1 VEQHGQTL
9 TWRENALSRTEPWLT
24 TGKSKPP
31 RNVEVV
37 DDELRAED
45 ALRYA
50 SEGVGMLWRGDF
62 RNARQLLDALKR
74 RLDRKQLKSVDDPAG
89 AFYRYRQSRTHRARI
104 LGLLLMELDEDFV
117 LDLPRSPDVRTAC
130 LEAYGERS
138 GHGVVSLQ
146 ELLGAIGARQW
157 RLNGVEVPALDARI
171 YPHYGVFAPT
181 RNEYVDLVANELT
194 RVDVPATAFDI
205 GTGTGVLAALLVRHG
220 VKQVV
225 ATDNAPRA
233 AACAVD
239 NVRRLGITDQ
249 VAVVE
254 TDLFPAGRAELV
266 VCNPPWL
273 PVTPASPLDTGVYDQ
288 GGRMLATFLR
298 DLPEHLAP
306 GGEAWLVLSDLAEL
320 LGLRTREVLLDLFGK
335 AGLTVLG
342 HTTTRPDHPRSYDGE
357 DHLAAARAAEE
368 VTLWRLAVQQV

>member
-1 VEQHGQTL
+1 VEQTL
-9 TWRENALSRTEPWLT
+9 VWKENTLSRAESWLT

-31 RNVEVV
+31 REVEVV

-74 RLDRKQLKSVDDPAG
+74 RLDRKQPKSVDDPAA

-104 LGLLLMELDEDFV
+104 LGMLLIELDEEFV

-130 LEAYGERS
+130 LEAYGEPS
-138 GHGVVSLQ
+138 GRGVVSLQ

-157 RLNGVEVPALDARI
+157 RLNGVDVPALDARI
-171 YPHYGVFAPT
+171 HPHYGVFAPT
-181 RNEYVDLVANELT
+181 RGEYVDLVADELA
-194 RVDVPATAFDI
+194 RVDAPATAFDI

-220 VKQVV
+220 VGHVV

-233 AACAVD
+233 AVCAAD
-239 NVRRLGITDQ
+239 NVRRLGLADRVT
-249 VAVVE
+249 VVE
-254 TDLFPAGRAELV
+254 TDLFPPGRAELV

-288 GGRMLATFLR
+288 GGRMLARFLR
-298 DLPEHLAP
+298 DLPDHLTP
-306 GGEAWLVLSDLAEL
+306 GGEAWLVLSNLAEL
-320 LGLRTREVLLDLFGK
+320 LGLRTRDALLKMFDD

-342 HTTTRPDHPRSYDGE
+342 RVDTRPDHPRSYDGE
-357 DHLAAARAAEE
+357 DPLATARAAEE
-368 VTLWRLAVQQV
+368 VTLWRLGVNAL